1 MLQWIT
7 SRLFARTS
15 GLVWI
20 HLLAMAPRRRWWPP
34 PPALLWMANASP
46 PFLLLTHAPDVVV
59 VVVLHV
65 ARATVCQWTSGGQQQ
80 MATRMDGRTVPDSD
94 PDGWWQSIII
104 NVGSTSVA
112 AFRWRFFFF
121 AFLRTGLPTTTT
133 GLWTVRR
140 WPCHTPCRLI
150 PLGPEPRTRPYRDV
164 GRNLL
169 CCCPGWTLIY
179 AEWHL

>member
-1 MLQWIT
+1 MDHIAAFCAHFRPGLD
-7 SRLFARTS
+7 SSS
-15 GLVWI
+15 GNGTTTALMATPTRVT
-20 HLLAMAPRRRWWPP
+20 LNGECLAAGFCCWH
-34 PPALLWMANASP
+34 
-46 PFLLLTHAPDVVV
+46 TPD

-65 ARATVCQWTSGGQQQ
+65 AHATVCQWTSGGQQQ
-80 MATRMDGRTVPDSD
+80 MATRMDGRIVPDSD

-112 AFRWRFFFF
+112 AFRLRFFFV
-121 AFLRTGLPTTTT
+121 LRTGLPTTTT

-140 WPCHTPCRLI
+140 WPCHTPCLLI

-169 CCCPGWTLIY
+169 CCSGWTLIY